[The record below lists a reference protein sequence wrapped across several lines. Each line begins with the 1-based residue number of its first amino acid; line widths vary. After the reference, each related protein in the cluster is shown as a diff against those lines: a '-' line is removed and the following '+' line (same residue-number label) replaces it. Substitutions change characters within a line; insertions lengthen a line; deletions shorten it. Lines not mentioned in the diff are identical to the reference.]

1 MSCIIWG
8 NRIALFFGN
17 PKKLPKS
24 LWKFI
29 QMGQVSEDTLT
40 VLLYRPFASRRVIN
54 WLTGA
59 FYKCK
64 HCDNFWHSFVKNTG
78 VNISHEN
85 RNYSDR
91 DPKNFKTFPKFLKK
105 FRSQI
110 TVISRRYHRFF
121 ILLLKHHFWKME
133 NFSENSQNFETIPT
147 GFRSA

>member
-1 MSCIIWG
+1 MFLLYFD
-8 NRIALFFGN
+8 NQ
-17 PKKLPKS
+17 KLTLLVYSPLLIYYIFWKIPLYS
-24 LWKFI
+24 LISPCSSIPELRVLSGVGGAK
-29 QMGQVSEDTLT
+29 EDTT
-40 VLLYRPFASRRVIN
+40 
-54 WLTGA
+54 
-59 FYKCK
+59 
-64 HCDNFWHSFVKNTG
+64 TG

-110 TVISRRYHRFF
+110 TVISRRFHRFF